1 MAKEKKEKPV
11 FNINSSKQN
20 LLELVR
26 ECSERMM
33 KIEIE
38 REAIKAAKDAAKELG
53 VEIKDFN
60 VTVSM
65 YHKKNRDEVEEN
77 NNRAVELF
85 DKLFSDGFKEV
96 HDDGEDDV

>member
-11 FNINSSKQN
+11 FNIHSSKQN
-20 LLELVR
+20 LMELVR
-26 ECSERMM
+26 ECSERMV

-38 REAIKAAKDAAKELG
+38 RDAIKAAKDAAKDMG
-53 VEIKDFN
+53 VEKADFN
-60 VTVSM
+60 NILSM
-65 YHKKNRDEVEEN
+65 YHKRNRDEVEEN

-96 HDDGEDDV
+96 HNDGEDDV